1 MKKSSIITLVCAMC
15 LLICFSLV
23 SYFFLQKE
31 NFYVQVNF
39 ANDNYNVK
47 WDELENAET
56 YQVFINGEEVNSS
69 NLSSYNIDEYLV
81 DDGTYQINVV
91 AYDEAGNKINEK
103 VLNYEYS
110 ASTEKDFLRKGTYYI
125 NGEYEDYVIENQ
137 EELEK
142 LVWHTILYR
151 QNNVNFYIA
160 LGSNITN
167 SNLNQLT
174 KNYIDTYPE
183 YDAVNLGFA
192 KYAKFTNS
200 NVGLLCNFSYYLN
213 EDFTLNHNNIPARDY
228 KEYNLEK
235 YDYEI
240 DAQYILPYE
249 TATPTER
256 TFAIDEVGLDEVVV
270 NNTEQLFMAVQYGAR
285 PVFSDPDSVAA
296 KVYNN
301 AREVL
306 KQINNSDDL
315 TDYQKALN
323 IYSYLGNNVKYD
335 YVLYEYMTALRN
347 FSIRSFGN
355 YSAFYLEGVFL
366 DLENQYAVCDGLAK
380 AYTLLCRMEGIECFK
395 VNGEVIT
402 NRNEN
407 PSREV
412 GENHAWNKVKISKN
426 PELNLAKDT
435 WSIVD
440 VTWGTILVSENA
452 LIAQE
457 KETKQVLSYLY
468 FLISEEDL
476 VSSDLT
482 KYTRKVSFNGTP
494 EQTTALTRYKN
505 TYYFEGENTQ
515 KQMANDF
522 YIESVEELQNIMKYA
537 ENKMKDSG
545 EEVFIDIRISTKNTE
560 LQEKMKAFFNSANSE
575 LGRKNW
581 YKDLGIL
588 TAKVE
593 SIVVDGS
600 QKVFDD
606 YCMIFKFA

>member
-228 KEYNLEK
+228 KEYNLAK

-240 DAQYILPYE
+240 DTQYILPYE

-323 IYSYLGNNVKYD
+323 IYNYLGNNVKYD

-482 KYTRKVSFNGTP
+482 KHTRKVFFNGTP

-545 EEVFIDIRISTKNTE
+545 EEVFIDIRT
-560 LQEKMKAFFNSANSE
+560 
-575 LGRKNW
+575 W
-581 YKDLGIL
+581 
-588 TAKVE
+588 
-593 SIVVDGS
+593 
-600 QKVFDD
+600 
-606 YCMIFKFA
+606 

>member
-240 DAQYILPYE
+240 DTQYILPYE

-545 EEVFIDIRISTKNTE
+545 EEVFIDIRISTKNAE

>member
-1 MKKSSIITLVCAMC
+1 MKKSSIITLVCTMC

-31 NFYVQVNF
+31 NFFVQVNF
-39 ANDNYNVK
+39 SNDNYNVN
-47 WDELENAET
+47 WDELEKADS
-56 YQVFINGEEVNSS
+56 YHVLVNGEEVNIS
-69 NLSSYNIDEYLV
+69 NLSSYTLDEHLV
-81 DDGTYQINVV
+81 EDGTYQIDVI
-91 AYDEAGNKINEK
+91 AYDEDGNKVGEK
-103 VLNYEYS
+103 KLNYEYA

-142 LVWHTILYR
+142 LVWYTILYR

-174 KNYIDTYPE
+174 KNYINTYPE

-192 KYAKFTNS
+192 KYAKFTNT

-213 EDFTLNHNNIPARDY
+213 EDFTLNHNNIPSLDY
-228 KEYNLEK
+228 KNYNLAK
-235 YDYEI
+235 YDYKI
-240 DAQYILPYE
+240 DLDYAIPYE

-256 TFAIDEVGLDEVVV
+256 TFAIDNEDKDEVVV

-285 PVFSDPDSVAA
+285 PVFTDSNSVAA
-296 KVYNN
+296 RVYNN

-306 KQINNSDDL
+306 KEINNSDDL

-323 IYSYLGNNVKYD
+323 IYTYLGNNVKYD
-335 YVLYEYMTALRN
+335 YVLYQYMTAKRD

-355 YSAFYLEGVFL
+355 FSAFYLEGVFL

-380 AYTLLCRMEGIECFK
+380 AYTLLCRIEGIECFK

-402 NRNEN
+402 NRNPN
-407 PSREV
+407 PDREV
-412 GENHAWNKVKISKN
+412 GENHAWNKVKIGKDENYNITS
-426 PELNLAKDT
+426 DT

-440 VTWGTILVSENA
+440 VTWGSVLVSESA
-452 LIAQE
+452 LSAQE
-457 KETKQVLSYLY
+457 STKQQVLSYLY

-482 KYTRKVSFNGTP
+482 KYTRKISFNGI
-494 EQTTALTRYKN
+494 EAITTAVTKYKH
-505 TYYFEGENTQ
+505 TFYYEGENTEN
-515 KQMANDF
+515 KTSNDF
-522 YIESVEELQNIMKYA
+522 YIENLSELQNIMKYA
-537 ENKMKDSG
+537 ENKMKESG
-545 EEVFIDIRISTKNTE
+545 EEVIIDIRISSKDVE
-560 LQEKMKAFFNSANSE
+560 LKAKMEAFFNSANSE

-581 YKDLGIL
+581 YTTLGVAS
-588 TAKVE
+588 AKVE

-606 YCMIFKFA
+606 YCIIFKFA

>member
-240 DAQYILPYE
+240 DTQYILPYE

-323 IYSYLGNNVKYD
+323 IYNYLGNNVKYD

>member
-545 EEVFIDIRISTKNTE
+545 EEVFIDIRISTKNAE

>member
-69 NLSSYNIDEYLV
+69 NLSSYNIDEYVV

-240 DAQYILPYE
+240 DTQYILPYE

-296 KVYNN
+296 RVYNN

-323 IYSYLGNNVKYD
+323 IYNYLGSNVKYD

-545 EEVFIDIRISTKNTE
+545 EEVFIDIRISTRNTE

>member
-240 DAQYILPYE
+240 DTQYILPYE

-296 KVYNN
+296 RVYNN

-323 IYSYLGNNVKYD
+323 IYNYLGSNVKYD

-545 EEVFIDIRISTKNTE
+545 EEVFIDIRISTRNTE

>member
-1 MKKSSIITLVCAMC
+1 MKKSSIITLVCTMC

-31 NFYVQVNF
+31 NFYVQVSF

-47 WDELENAET
+47 WDELEDAET
-56 YQVFINGEEVNSS
+56 YHVSINGEEVNIS

-91 AYDEAGNKINEK
+91 AYDEDGNKISEK
-103 VLNYEYS
+103 VLNYEYA

-125 NGEYEDYVIENQ
+125 NGEYEDYIIENQ

-151 QNNVNFYIA
+151 ENNVNFYVA

-174 KNYIDTYPE
+174 KNYINTYPE

-192 KYAKFTNS
+192 KYAKFTNT

-213 EDFTLNHNNIPARDY
+213 EDFTLNHNNIPSSEYRA
-228 KEYNLEK
+228 YNLAR

-240 DAQYILPYE
+240 DLDYAIPYE
-249 TATPTER
+249 TATETER
-256 TFAIDEVGLDEVVV
+256 TFAIDKDGVDEVVV

-285 PVFSDPDSVAA
+285 PVFSDPNSVAA

-306 KQINNSDDL
+306 KEINNSDNL

-323 IYSYLGNNVKYD
+323 IYTYLGNNVKYD
-335 YVLYEYMTALRN
+335 YVLYEYMAARRD

-366 DLENQYAVCDGLAK
+366 DLDNQYAVCDGLAK
-380 AYTLLCRMEGIECFK
+380 AYTLLCRIEGIECFK
-395 VNGEVIT
+395 VNGEVVT
-402 NRNEN
+402 VRNSN
-407 PSREV
+407 PDRET
-412 GENHAWNKVKISKN
+412 GENHAWNKVKIT
-426 PELNLAKDT
+426 KDESINIT
-435 WSIVD
+435 TDAWSIVD
-440 VTWGTILVSENA
+440 VTWGAILASETSLVN
-452 LIAQE
+452 QTT
-457 KETKQVLSYLY
+457 TKKQILSYLY
-468 FLISEEDL
+468 FLVSEEDL
-476 VSSDLT
+476 VSDDLT
-482 KYTRKVSFNGTP
+482 KYTRKVTFKGTEAP
-494 EQTTALTRYKN
+494 TTAITKYKHSF
-505 TYYFEGENTQ
+505 YFEGENTE
-515 KQMANDF
+515 KKTSNDL
-522 YIESVEELQNIMKYA
+522 YIENLTELQNIMKYA
-537 ENKMKDSG
+537 ENKMKESG
-545 EEVFIDIRISTKNTE
+545 EEVIIDIRISSTNSE
-560 LQEKMKAFFNSANSE
+560 LQTKMEAFFNSANSE

-581 YKDLGIL
+581 YKDLGI
-588 TAKVE
+588 TNAQVE
-593 SIVVDGS
+593 SIVVDAG

-606 YCMIFKFA
+606 YCIIFRFA